1 VPEFALGAG
10 FEASVL
16 LHLIASLVAAI
27 AIIWAAWVCLGQF
40 ESWAAGSGSFLDAS
54 LYLARGLVP
63 PASLF
68 HPLEPMEESH
78 MTPRSMPSPISAR
91 DFWRATFAALLAYG
105 LLIAATSA
113 FADLPP
119 APSAPGGASGSD
131 FIDFFQGYAG
141 QAVATI
147 ILIVGAVIFVVVA
160 WLAIEALMEAVSGK
174 GSWATV
180 IVLGLVGAGVLVFDL
195 FLLNTANTVFEGA
208 L

>member
-1 VPEFALGAG
+1 
-10 FEASVL
+10 
-16 LHLIASLVAAI
+16 
-27 AIIWAAWVCLGQF
+27 
-40 ESWAAGSGSFLDAS
+40 
-54 LYLARGLVP
+54 
-63 PASLF
+63 
-68 HPLEPMEESH
+68 
-78 MTPRSMPSPISAR
+78 MTPRSTPPPISAR
-91 DFWRATFAALLAYG
+91 DFWRATLAALLAYG
-105 LLIAATSA
+105 LLMAATGA

-195 FLLNTANTVFEGA
+195 FLLNTANTVFEGV

>member
-1 VPEFALGAG
+1 
-10 FEASVL
+10 
-16 LHLIASLVAAI
+16 
-27 AIIWAAWVCLGQF
+27 
-40 ESWAAGSGSFLDAS
+40 
-54 LYLARGLVP
+54 
-63 PASLF
+63 
-68 HPLEPMEESH
+68 
-78 MTPRSMPSPISAR
+78 MTPRSMPSANSAR
-91 DFWRATFAALLAYG
+91 DLWRATLAALLAYG
-105 LLIAATSA
+105 LLIAATGA

-160 WLAIEALMEAVSGK
+160 WLAIEALMAVSGK

-195 FLLNTANTVFEGA
+195 FLLNTANTVFEGV

>member
-1 VPEFALGAG
+1 
-10 FEASVL
+10 
-16 LHLIASLVAAI
+16 
-27 AIIWAAWVCLGQF
+27 
-40 ESWAAGSGSFLDAS
+40 
-54 LYLARGLVP
+54 
-63 PASLF
+63 
-68 HPLEPMEESH
+68 
-78 MTPRSMPSPISAR
+78 MTPRSMPPPISAR
-91 DFWRATFAALLAYG
+91 DFWRAMLAALLAYG
-105 LLIAATSA
+105 LLIAATGA

-119 APSAPGGASGSD
+119 APSAPGGATGSD

-180 IVLGLVGAGVLVFDL
+180 IVLGLVGAGVLVFNL
-195 FLLNTANTVFEGA
+195 FLLNTANTVFEGV